1 MPFHIKKPNIID
13 STKNVYY
20 KGDGDQWTDAY
31 ATRKVYT
38 NESDADAQVNQPIRM
53 INGFPYKNGSFI
65 GASVVS
71 E

>member
-1 MPFHIKKPNIID
+1 MPFHIKKPGLISSGD
-13 STKNVYY
+13 VYY
-20 KGDGDQWTDAY
+20 KGDGDQWTDTY

-38 NESDADAQVNQPIRM
+38 NESDADAQVTQPTKM
-53 INGFPYKNGSFI
+53 INGFPYKNGAFI